1 MRGGEWCFKN
11 HVSRKMF
18 AEIHGCRS
26 LDFLS
31 GYARLAL
38 SIFFFFFFLHKPVSQ
53 NRLFKAKKAAKYRFV
68 YMLYMNLNN
77 VGTGQARI

>member
-11 HVSRKMF
+11 HVFRKIF

-31 GYARLAL
+31 AYARLAL
-38 SIFFFFFFLHKPVSQ
+38 SIFFFHKPVSQ

-68 YMLYMNLNN
+68 YMLYMNFK
-77 VGTGQARI
+77 